1 MVMIIRKGY
10 LKDGKLINQEHL
22 NMYILKLL
30 DNFKTSRKEKIKS
43 DYIYDRHSII
53 IMMMMDI
60 LLYLWW
66 TFQYICIDF

>member
-1 MVMIIRKGY
+1 MVMIIRKEY

-30 DNFKTSRKEKIKS
+30 DNFKTSRKGKIKS

-53 IMMMMDI
+53 IMMMDI
-60 LLYLWW
+60 LLYL
-66 TFQYICIDF
+66 